1 MKRFVALWRTE
12 LGDILGDRAVL
23 LILLGG
29 TLFYGFF
36 YPLPYRFQVVN
47 DLPVVV
53 VDHDRSA
60 SSRRLVRMIDATP
73 DLAVTGHALDR
84 SQAQHMLR
92 SGETAGIIEI
102 PAQFERDLL
111 RGRPTRIGVWGN
123 AAYMLLFARVGT
135 GASLAAATFS
145 AGVTLGREQAGGAGS
160 AQAMARAQPVALDA
174 HELYNPGGGYGSY
187 VAPAVLMLILQQ
199 TALMAIAMTGVAQ
212 RGRRRYLDPADGLVT
227 VTAARLLA
235 WLPLQLALLL
245 VYLVVVYGVYGF
257 PSQAST
263 LRLVWLLL
271 PFLLATGCLG
281 LVLTALFGS
290 RETSLQVMM
299 LLSVPMLFL
308 AGFAWPAQ
316 LMPPLLVKLGWL
328 FPSTAAIDIIV
339 RGNQMGASLAELR
352 DPWLWCWL
360 LVLVYGALAVL
371 QLWLRRRRHSLTAPG
386 KVQ

>member
-1 MKRFVALWRTE
+1 MKRFLALWRTE
-12 LGDILGDRAVL
+12 LADILGDRAVL

-53 VDHDRSA
+53 IDHDRSE
-60 SSRRLVRMIDATP
+60 SSRRLLRMIDATP
-73 DLAVTGHALDR
+73 DLAVAGHVADR
-84 SQAQHMLR
+84 AQAERMLR
-92 SGETAGIIEI
+92 SGETAGIVEI
-102 PAQFERDLL
+102 PTQFERDLL
-111 RGRPTRIGVWGN
+111 RGQSTHISVWGN
-123 AAYMLLFARVGT
+123 AAYMLLYARVGT

-145 AGVTLGREQAGGAGS
+145 AGVTLRREQAAGADS
-160 AQAMARAQPVALDA
+160 ARALARAQPLAVDV

-212 RGRRRYLDPADGLVT
+212 RGRGRYLDPADGVVT

-235 WLPLQLALLL
+235 WLPLQVTLLL
-245 VYLVVVYGVYGF
+245 VYLVFVYGVFGF
-257 PSQAST
+257 ASQAST
-263 LRLVWLLL
+263 MQLVWMLL
-271 PFLLATGCLG
+271 PFLLATGSLG

-352 DPWLWCWL
+352 DAWLWCWL
-360 LVLVYGALAVL
+360 LVLVYGALAAL
-371 QLWLRRRRHSLTAPG
+371 QLWLRRGRRSLSSRG